1 MQRWKKKFRSFPT
14 QADLSVRAEKS
25 PFFYAS
31 DEFRMNFYVADSF
44 FSDILYRNEKCICI
58 DILPSSSTDH
68 HVLLSFYYGRDEHSM
83 WMVRALEDIITSAAA
98 NTYTTHVPTSENKI
112 LQMETSD
119 FLSFYFSLKE
129 EKYATGINTS
139 ALWGHSTIRKMQ
151 IVLLV
156 QICIADEV
164 NQQKTFWEK
173 VYLRENTFSD
183 GCKLFFCKVRPASSC
198 SITCIC
204 EPQHDW
210 KLTEITFCALSYTS
224 KQSCLHTF

>member
-1 MQRWKKKFRSFPT
+1 MGKCKKKSRASSLVVDLAQLFEGATEKSKMFCKMQRWKKKFRSFPT

-119 FLSFYFSLKE
+119 FFFFLSE
-129 EKYATGINTS
+129 RRE
-139 ALWGHSTIRKMQ
+139 
-151 IVLLV
+151 
-156 QICIADEV
+156 ICYWHQHIC
-164 NQQKTFWEK
+164 FM
-173 VYLRENTFSD
+173 
-183 GCKLFFCKVRPASSC
+183 RPFNNS
-198 SITCIC
+198 
-204 EPQHDW
+204 
-210 KLTEITFCALSYTS
+210 
-224 KQSCLHTF
+224 

>member
-1 MQRWKKKFRSFPT
+1 MKKKKFRSFPT

-119 FLSFYFSLKE
+119 FFSFSLKE

-164 NQQKTFWEK
+164 NQQKKRFGKKFTLERTHFQTA
-173 VYLRENTFSD
+173 VNF
-183 GCKLFFCKVRPASSC
+183 FFCKVRPASSC